1 MRKKRIIFSNMD
13 IFKDKEELAIEYAIN
28 NEIDFDTLKE
38 EDKMDIC
45 QIYNESWF
53 YTEEYNLQKEI
64 NPILVIAD
72 LGLWNGR
79 KQGYKIIQSGNIAD
93 ILKNHNDYFEVY
105 SDGYNVKCTDY
116 HHDGTNYYMYREIRN
131 MDNIQNL
138 LDKIYNG
145 EEITNSTLNRY
156 TKSILSYVKEI
167 YEW

>member
-13 IFKDKEELAIEYAIN
+13 IFKDQEELAIEYAAI
-28 NEIDFDTLKE
+28 NEIDFDTLTE

-45 QIYNESWF
+45 ELENESW
-53 YTEEYNLQKEI
+53 YYAEEDNLQKEI

-105 SDGYNVKCTDY
+105 SDGYNIKCTDC

-138 LDKIYNG
+138 LDKIYDG

-167 YEW
+167 YGW